1 MPLYLSITTINC
13 RGLRDPAK
21 RLALCAYARKLDV
34 QVLCLQKTYSQPR
47 DELKWQNEWGTEN
60 QAVFNS
66 NTETSRKTDAGT
78 AILLNHSLLKFGT
91 VRKDSEGRILTAE
104 IRCDNFGFQVVGVYA
119 FTTSYPKQRREIFIN
134 QLYKFFNVNSIIIL
148 LGDFN
153 CVDNP
158 TFDRCPPKNTTFPES
173 KQLAEILQLCKMFD
187 SHTKLQSKKHT
198 CFGEN
203 FSSRI
208 DRIYATS
215 DVNAASARV
224 LPNQFSDHD
233 TVIAQFDIHLQPSRG
248 RGYWKNNVT
257 FFKTTLFRRI
267 SKTNGKIG
275 RKQKTAWAL
284 SGGGSELKTK
294 SKGL

>member
-1 MPLYLSITTINC
+1 M
-13 RGLRDPAK
+13 
-21 RLALCAYARKLDV
+21 
-34 QVLCLQKTYSQPR
+34 
-47 DELKWQNEWGTEN
+47 
-60 QAVFNS
+60 
-66 NTETSRKTDAGT
+66 
-78 AILLNHSLLKFGT
+78 LNNPLLKFGT

-104 IRCDNFGFQVVGVYA
+104 IRCDIFDFQVVGVYA
-119 FTTSYPKQRREIFIN
+119 FTASYPKQKIENFFN
-134 QLYKFFNVNSIIIL
+134 QLNNFFNVNSTMIS

-158 TFDRCPPKNTTFPES
+158 TLDRCPPKNTTFPES

-203 FSSRI
+203 FSLRI

-215 DVNAASARV
+215 DVNAVSARF

-233 TVIAQFDIHLQPSRG
+233 TVIAQFDIHFQPSRG

-257 FFKTTLFRRI
+257 CFQDNTFLQDFENKWQI
-267 SKTNGKIG
+267 WK
-275 RKQKTAWAL
+275 
-284 SGGGSELKTK
+284 KTK
-294 SKGL
+294 NSLGPVEWWIRVKNKIKRFVIDHSTRLKQESLAIENNLKYRLANSPNFKSNFKLYSEIKKINQPSNQKA